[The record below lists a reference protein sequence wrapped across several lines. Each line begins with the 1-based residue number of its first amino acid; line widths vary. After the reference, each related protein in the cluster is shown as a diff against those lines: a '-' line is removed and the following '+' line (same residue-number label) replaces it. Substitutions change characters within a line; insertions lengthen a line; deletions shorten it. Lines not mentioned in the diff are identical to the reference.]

1 MDNGSVQTVIAAD
14 AEIIGTVKSSGTVR
28 IDGKLDGELHCEKDA
43 VVGKSAT
50 VKGNLNV
57 NSAVVEG
64 TVNGNIVARDRVE
77 LKASAKLSG
86 DLKAKRLV
94 VEDGVTF
101 VGRSEV
107 SASGASAPVVPA
119 ASPAAAPQGVHVPS
133 GAEPPRPGLFAK
145 R

>member
-1 MDNGSVQTVIAAD
+1 MDNGSAQTVIAAD
-14 AEIIGTVKSSGTVR
+14 AEIIGTVKSSGTIR

-43 VVGKSAT
+43 VVGKSAI

-57 NSAVVEG
+57 NAAVVEG
-64 TVNGNIVARDRVE
+64 TVNGNIIARDRVE
-77 LKASAKLSG
+77 LKSSAKLSG

-107 SASGASAPVVPA
+107 SASGASAAPTAP
-119 ASPAAAPQGVHVPS
+119 SAAAPQAVPAPS
-133 GAEPPRPGLFAK
+133 VAEPPRPGLFAK

>member
-1 MDNGSVQTVIAAD
+1 MDNESAQTVIAAD

-43 VVGKSAT
+43 VVGKSAI

-57 NSAVVEG
+57 NSAIVEG

-77 LKASAKLSG
+77 LKSSAKISG

-94 VEDGVTF
+94 VEDGVAF

-107 SASGASAPVVPA
+107 SASGAPVPA
-119 ASPAAAPQGVHVPS
+119 APTAPPAAA
-133 GAEPPRPGLFAK
+133 
-145 R
+145 